1 MSFKGE
7 IKVSAGWN
15 WNEGAIDND
24 RIDYAE
30 QLLDGNGDNQA
41 EAAWHEESQTLTS
54 GASITLD
61 LSNLTRTVL
70 GDAHAVT
77 FLTVKALLIVNESTG
92 AGELIVGNAASNA
105 WFAPFDA
112 ATNEI
117 VVPPDSPLLLASRKD
132 GWEVD
137 ASNRNLKL
145 TASGD
150 DVTYSIAV
158 LGTITAAGSGS

>member
-7 IKVSAGWN
+7 IKASAGWN

-41 EAAWHEESQTLTS
+41 EAAWHEESQTLSQGTS
-54 GASITLD
+54 TTLD

-92 AGELIVGNAASNA
+92 VGELIVGDAASNI
-105 WFAPFDA
+105 WSAPFGS
-112 ATNEI
+112 ATDEV
-117 VVPPDSPLLLASRKD
+117 VVPPDSPLLLANRKD
-132 GWEVD
+132 GWVVD

>member
-7 IKVSAGWN
+7 IKASAGWN
-15 WNEGAIDND
+15 WNEGAVDND
-24 RIDYAE
+24 RLDYAE

-41 EAAWHEESQTLTS
+41 EAAWHAESQTLLSGTS
-54 GASITLD
+54 TTLD

-92 AGELIVGNAASNA
+92 TGELIVGGAASNI
-105 WFAPFDA
+105 WSAPFGS
-112 ATNEI
+112 ATDT
-117 VVPPDSPLLLASRKD
+117 VDVPPDSPLLLANRKD
-132 GWEVD
+132 GWVVD
-137 ASNRNLKL
+137 ASNQNLKL

>member
-7 IKVSAGWN
+7 IKASAGWN

-24 RIDYAE
+24 RLDYAE

-41 EAAWHEESQTLTS
+41 EAAWHEASETLLQGTS
-54 GASITLD
+54 TTLD

-77 FLTVKALLIVNESTG
+77 LLTVKALLIVNESTG
-92 AGELIVGNAASNA
+92 AGELIVGDAASDV
-105 WFAPFDA
+105 WSAPLGS
-112 ATNEI
+112 ATDQLI
-117 VVPPDSPLLLASRKD
+117 VPPDSPLLLANRNG
-132 GWEVD
+132 GWAVD
-137 ASNRNLKL
+137 SSNRNLKL

>member
-7 IKVSAGWN
+7 IKTSVGWN

-24 RIDYAE
+24 RLDYAE

-41 EAAWHEESQTLTS
+41 EAAWHEQSQTLSS
-54 GASITLD
+54 GASTTLD

-77 FLTVKALLIVNESTG
+77 LLTVKALLIVNESTG
-92 AGELIVGNAASNA
+92 TGELIVGDAASNA
-105 WFAPFDA
+105 WYAPFGS
-112 ATNEI
+112 ATDEV
-117 VVPPDSPLLLASRKD
+117 VVPPDSPLLLANRKD
-132 GWEVD
+132 GWVVD

-158 LGTITAAGSGS
+158 LGTTTAAGSGS